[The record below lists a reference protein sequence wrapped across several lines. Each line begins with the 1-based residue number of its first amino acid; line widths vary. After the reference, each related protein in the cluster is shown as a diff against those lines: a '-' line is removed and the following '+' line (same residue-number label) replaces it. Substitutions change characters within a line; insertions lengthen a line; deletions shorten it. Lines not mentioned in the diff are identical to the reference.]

1 MFMGCTSQNKV
12 PAGAEAVAVNVFTST
27 SSPFKSSDQV
37 LLRWSERNSPRREVI
52 AQVVETHASEAVI
65 RCGLQLTEKTKVY
78 LMGDKFTRT
87 GIVRVC
93 RPDGARFLLTIR
105 PVGDEF
111 SAPTGSVFDPGIRAV
126 EDFLTEEQER
136 QILEAL

>member
-1 MFMGCTSQNKV
+1 MGCTSQNKV
-12 PAGAEAVAVNVFTST
+12 SAGAEAVAVNVLAST
-27 SSPFKSSDQV
+27 SSPFKDSDQV

-52 AQVVETHASEAVI
+52 VQVVETHASEAVI

-87 GIVRVC
+87 GIVRAC
-93 RPDGARFLLTIR
+93 RPDGAHFLLTVRAAIDDFY
-105 PVGDEF
+105 PT
-111 SAPTGSVFDPGIRAV
+111 TGSVFDPGIRAV
-126 EDFLTEEQER
+126 EDFLTEEQEQ